1 MKFHYPL
8 GIRRFSW
15 RTPILVGCVITLAG
29 SLSPQ
34 DLSGATAVSRI
45 FGAVPVVADG
55 DADTVL
61 SVPLKIP
68 AVFRATVASVSGS
81 TITFSGTPN
90 LTEDQFVYAAGT
102 QPETYYLFFESG
114 VLAGRVFTI
123 TGNSPT
129 SVTLAEEAVA
139 AADDAAAIHPY
150 WTLAT
155 LFSSDQG
162 LASAAN
168 AGERPT
174 EVILPAVDSDG
185 VNPAAE
191 AVFYL
196 RDGAWRKVGA
206 AFDGTFDDT
215 ILHPD
220 RPVVVRMNQEEDA
233 TLVLTGEVTM
243 SPLSL
248 PVRARADGLQDNLLS
263 LSRPLDV
270 TLDESGLAGGGAFET
285 TTDSAQIKDRI
296 ILYAG
301 APGQNRVP
309 TDAYY
314 YFNGGWRKEGDDPA
328 TDHGSVVIKAGQG
341 LVIRKAEQAGDPVDY
356 WVNTFNP

>member
-1 MKFHYPL
+1 MKFQAPL
-8 GIRRFSW
+8 EIRRFSW
-15 RTPILVGCVITLAG
+15 RTPVLAGCVLTFAG
-29 SLSPQ
+29 FLSPQ
-34 DLSGATAVSRI
+34 CLSGATAVSRI

-55 DADTVL
+55 AADTVL

-81 TITFSGTPN
+81 TVTFSGTPS
-90 LTEDQFVYAAGT
+90 LTEDQFAYAAGT
-102 QPETYYLFFESG
+102 QPQTFYLFFESG
-114 VLAGRVFTI
+114 DLAGRVFTI
-123 TGNSPT
+123 TGNST
-129 SVTLAEEAVA
+129 TAVTLAEEATA
-139 AADDAAAIHPY
+139 IADDAVAIHPY
-150 WTLAT
+150 LTLST

-162 LASAAN
+162 LVSATN

-191 AVFYL
+191 AVFYQS
-196 RDGAWRKVGA
+196 DGAWRKVGA
-206 AFDGTFDDT
+206 AFDAEFDDT

-220 RPVVVRMNQEEDA
+220 RPVVVRMNQVEDA

-263 LSRPLDV
+263 LGRPLDV
-270 TLDESGLAGGGAFET
+270 SLDESGLAGSGAFET
-285 TTDSAQIKDRI
+285 TADSAQIQDRVV
-296 ILYAG
+296 LYAG
-301 APGQNRVP
+301 EPGQNRVP

-314 YFNGGWRKEGDDPA
+314 YFNGGWRKEGGDVA